1 MGGGG
6 GGEGEGSLRIN
17 IAPQTI
23 RQTIKQ
29 SQFFKLR
36 TSQGDL
42 SKDIQKVNARRD
54 AADEE
59 HLAKH
64 GELESL
70 VENVVVVGMFYMVIT
85 FLNDD

>member
-1 MGGGG
+1 M
-6 GGEGEGSLRIN
+6 
-17 IAPQTI
+17 
-23 RQTIKQ
+23 
-29 SQFFKLR
+29 
-36 TSQGDL
+36 